1 MTAKIQ
7 ILSNT
12 NYPLSDVLKN
22 ELIESTQVKIAVA
35 FLRRTGIDE
44 IYKSLDYALCKNNA
58 QVEIIAGLDFKTTDA
73 SALLALK
80 DIEKKQKNFKFFCF
94 GDKRDNHN
102 DLVFHPKIYLFETA
116 LSRNTKYTSIIGSSN
131 LTGGGLISNFEVN
144 SIFREEKPKY
154 YSQLEAIYNEIKYT
168 DSVFNPNEDYIL
180 RYGNIKKEIEKAENT
195 TDKAIQGELELLKVE
210 EEKLPGTV
218 TSLKKIIIDFIME
231 QNKKGIAEISLETIY
246 EEIPKRLEAYNLK
259 MKMDTL
265 NNSIRGE
272 LNKHELDSKHK
283 DSMSLFKRTGRGLYA
298 LTEKAKHYAGR

>member
-12 NYPLSDVLKN
+12 NYPLAEVIKS

-44 IYKSLDYALCKNNA
+44 IYKSLDYALRENNA
-58 QVEIIAGLDFKTTDA
+58 QIEIIAGLDFKTTDS
-73 SALLALK
+73 SALFALK
-80 DIEKKQKNFKFFCF
+80 DIENKQKNFKFYCF
-94 GDKRDNHN
+94 GDRRDNHN

-144 SIFREEKPKY
+144 SVFREDTPKY

-168 DSVFNPNEDYIL
+168 DSVFNPSKDYIL

-195 TDKAIQGELELLKVE
+195 ADKTIQNELQFLKDE

-218 TSLKKIIIDFIME
+218 PSLKKIIIEFIKE
-231 QNKKGIAEISLETIY
+231 QNKNGIAEVPLETLY
-246 EEIPKRLEAYNLK
+246 EEIPKRFATYNLK
-259 MKMDTL
+259 MKMDTI
-265 NNSIRGE
+265 NNTIRGE
-272 LNKHELDSKHK
+272 LNKHEFDSKHK

-298 LTEKAKHYAGR
+298 LTEKAKNYEGR

>member
-1 MTAKIQ
+1 MAAKIQ

-12 NYPLSDVLKN
+12 NYPLSDVLKS
-22 ELIESTQVKIAVA
+22 ELIESKQVKIAVA

-44 IYKSLDYALCKNNA
+44 IYKSLDYALRKNKA
-58 QVEIIAGLDFKTTDA
+58 QIEIIAGLDFKTTDS

-80 DIEKKQKNFKFFCF
+80 DIEIKQKNFKFYCF

-102 DLVFHPKIYLFETA
+102 DIVFHPKIYLFETP

-131 LTGGGLISNFEVN
+131 LTGGGLTKNFEVN
-144 SIFREEKPKY
+144 SIFREDTPKY

-168 DSVFNPNEDYIL
+168 DSVFNPSKDYIL
-180 RYGNIKKEIEKAENT
+180 RYGNIKNKIERAKNT
-195 TDKAIQGELELLKVE
+195 ADKAIQGELQLLKVE
-210 EEKLPGTV
+210 EGKLPGTV
-218 TSLKKIIIDFIME
+218 PSLKKIIIDFIME
-231 QNKKGIAEISLETIY
+231 QNKNGIEEIPLETIY
-246 EEIPKRLEAYNLK
+246 EEIPKKLDAYKLK

-283 DSMSLFKRTGRGLYA
+283 DSMSLFKRTGRGLYT
-298 LTEKAKHYAGR
+298 LTEKAINYAGR